1 MPFLIVL
8 FIVVPLLELYVILQV
23 GGAIGALNTI
33 LLLVLASVVGSV
45 LLRVQGRAAWR
56 RFQDAVRAGR
66 PPAREVVDGALII
79 FGAALLLTPGVLSDI
94 LGVLLLLPPTRAL
107 VRGVMARTLLGRLAV
122 ITPAG
127 PFRPSSGPPP
137 RGPRP
142 PSDDVVEGTASEVD
156 PTRKELP

>member
-8 FIVVPLLELYVILQV
+8 FIVAPLLELYVILQV
-23 GGAIGALNTI
+23 GDAIGALNTI
-33 LLLVLASVVGSV
+33 ALLVLASVVGSV
-45 LLRVQGRAAWR
+45 LLRIQGRAAWR
-56 RFQDAVRAGR
+56 RFQEAVRSGR

-79 FGAALLLTPGVLSDI
+79 FGAALLLTPGFLTDI

-107 VRGVMARTLLGRLAV
+107 VRGVMARTLLGRLAI

-127 PFRPSSGPPP
+127 PFRPPSGPSP
-137 RGPRP
+137 RGRRH

>member
-1 MPFLIVL
+1 VPLLIVL

-23 GGAIGALNTI
+23 GDAIGALNTI
-33 LLLVLASVVGSV
+33 VLLVLASVVGSV
-45 LLRVQGRAAWR
+45 LLRIQGRAAWR
-56 RFQDAVRAGR
+56 RFQDAVRSGR

-79 FGAALLLTPGVLSDI
+79 FGAALLLTPGFLSDI

-107 VRGVMARTLLGRLAV
+107 VRGVMARTLLGRIAV
-122 ITPAG
+122 MTPAG
-127 PFRPSSGPPP
+127 PFRPAAGSASHRP
-137 RGPRP
+137 RH